1 LQPGEDPCEF
11 KPGAPDPVLVWIDT
25 QILQKGCRGLQSPLK
40 QVFPT
45 NPTGEEE
52 EKEQENYH
60 QTTSTC
66 FIKPPKKISKKKE
79 RTTEPYC
86 CLHTSFFIIPK
97 PSNTPN
103 KKAEHKKARG
113 KQKKRMHI
121 FFVCLLYNTRSFRMN
136 HTKRTEQKGR
146 IFSVS
151 FFFW

>member
-1 LQPGEDPCEF
+1 LKENCPNSPDPIRSKREREVQSRIRSQQKLAWLQPGEDPCES

-60 QTTSTC
+60 QTTPTC
-66 FIKPPKKISKKKE
+66 FIKPPKKISRKE
-79 RTTEPYC
+79 KEPQSPIC

-103 KKAEHKKARG
+103 KKSRAQEGQRKA
-113 KQKKRMHI
+113 KEKDA
-121 FFVCLLYNTRSFRMN
+121 
-136 HTKRTEQKGR
+136 
-146 IFSVS
+146 
-151 FFFW
+151 